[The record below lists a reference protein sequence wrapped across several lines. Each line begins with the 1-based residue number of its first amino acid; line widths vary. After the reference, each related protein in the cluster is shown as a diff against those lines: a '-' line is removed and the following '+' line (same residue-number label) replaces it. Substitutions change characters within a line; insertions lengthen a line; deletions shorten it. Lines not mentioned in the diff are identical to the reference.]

1 VTWRPYRRRPSR
13 AEAVEDITT
22 FLKMGG
28 YAAFV
33 WPALGLTAVILIA
46 MAVTS
51 TRQLRANEAAL
62 ETAEKAGGRRRRSGG
77 GAEQ

>member
-1 VTWRPYRRRPSR
+1 M
-13 AEAVEDITT
+13 DNITN
-22 FLKMGG
+22 FLSMGG

-33 WPALGLTAVILIA
+33 WPALGLTAAILII

-62 ETAEKAGGRRRRSGG
+62 QLAEKAGGRRRRPRES
-77 GAEQ
+77 AEQ

>member
-1 VTWRPYRRRPSR
+1 M
-13 AEAVEDITT
+13 EEITN
-22 FLKMGG
+22 FLNMGG

-62 ETAEKAGGRRRRSGG
+62 QTAEQSGGRRRRAGG
-77 GAEQ
+77 GAAP

>member
-1 VTWRPYRRRPSR
+1 M
-13 AEAVEDITT
+13 EDIAS
-22 FLKMGG
+22 FFNMGG

-51 TRQLRANEAAL
+51 TRQLKANEAAL
-62 ETAEKAGGRRRRSGG
+62 QMAEQSGGRRRRSGG
-77 GAEQ
+77 DGEQ

>member
-1 VTWRPYRRRPSR
+1 M
-13 AEAVEDITT
+13 EDITT
-22 FLKMGG
+22 FLNMGG

-33 WPALGLTAVILIA
+33 WPALGLTAVILIL

-62 ETAEKAGGRRRRSGG
+62 QAAEKAGGRHRRSSGS
-77 GAEQ
+77 ADQ

>member
-1 VTWRPYRRRPSR
+1 MRRCSNK

-22 FLKMGG
+22 FLDMGG

-62 ETAEKAGGRRRRSGG
+62 QMAEKAGGRRRRSGAG
-77 GAEQ
+77 IEQ

>member
-1 VTWRPYRRRPSR
+1 
-13 AEAVEDITT
+13 
-22 FLKMGG
+22 MGG

-62 ETAEKAGGRRRRSGG
+62 RMAEQSGGRRRRRSGEG
-77 GAEQ
+77 VEQ

>member
-1 VTWRPYRRRPSR
+1 
-13 AEAVEDITT
+13 VEDIAT
-22 FLKMGG
+22 FLNMGG
-28 YAAFV
+28 HAAFI
-33 WPALGLTAVILIA
+33 WPALGLTAVILIV

-62 ETAEKAGGRRRRSGG
+62 QLAEKAGGGRRQRRAAG

>member
-1 VTWRPYRRRPSR
+1 MDAATN
-13 AEAVEDITT
+13 
-22 FLKMGG
+22 FLSMGG

-62 ETAEKAGGRRRRSGG
+62 RMAEQSGGRRRRSGED
-77 GAEQ
+77 AER

>member
-1 VTWRPYRRRPSR
+1 M
-13 AEAVEDITT
+13 EAVTN
-22 FLKMGG
+22 FLNMGG

-62 ETAEKAGGRRRRSGG
+62 DLAEQSSGRRRRTVEGG
-77 GAEQ
+77 SK

>member
-1 VTWRPYRRRPSR
+1 METVTN
-13 AEAVEDITT
+13 
-22 FLKMGG
+22 FLNMGG

-46 MAVTS
+46 MAVSS

-62 ETAEKAGGRRRRSGG
+62 HA
-77 GAEQ
+77 AEQAGSRRWRPAGRTDGQ

>member
-1 VTWRPYRRRPSR
+1 MTAVCRCPSR
-13 AEAVEDITT
+13 VEAVDNITN
-22 FLKMGG
+22 FLSMGG

-33 WPALGLTAVILIA
+33 WPALGLTAAILII

-62 ETAEKAGGRRRRSGG
+62 QLAEKAGGRRRRPREC
-77 GAEQ
+77 AEQ

>member
-1 VTWRPYRRRPSR
+1 M
-13 AEAVEDITT
+13 EAVTT
-22 FLKMGG
+22 FLNMGG
-28 YAAFV
+28 YAVFV

-62 ETAEKAGGRRRRSGG
+62 HLAEETSGRRRRPTEK
-77 GAEQ
+77 AAP